1 MPDPGAGHPERR
13 RQGGGINASEAS
25 SAPVTIRPAWAHP
38 ALWIAAAWMAGLV
51 AGWCFG
57 WPREV
62 VAVGLLGAFG
72 AQGLQLFRHHRLP
85 HVHPPPGGLF
95 LLLAVGVLGLWRGMM
110 LVEENH
116 RALDVARWA
125 QSQWIVTVEGI
136 LAAPPER
143 HPGGIVFR
151 VRGGSRIACGDEGAG
166 PMPLEVTVHCRDGGV
181 DGGTND
187 GAGVSWRS
195 AVRGDCIQAT
205 GFFRAV
211 PGTQNP
217 VPLSPLSRQWAQGEG
232 GRLRVAGAGDIEIK
246 PPENGRGIIPLAL
259 GAAHRLRGA
268 AREQLLERGGETVG
282 PALVAMVLGETRD
295 LSPSDYQRFQRS
307 GLLHLFSVSGLH
319 AGIIAAALYGI
330 FTLLRLPSRP
340 QSLLVVLGVLAYAA
354 LTGFRLPVV
363 RTVLMVGALGMQSW
377 LRRPTD
383 LLSRLALAALVI
395 CVLWPRS
402 LFQAGFQL
410 SFLAVFTLVV
420 FSPLVAEVVR
430 LRGVDEKDAG
440 SRYNFPRST
449 TQFLL
454 RALLHFTLLQLALA
468 PLLIVYFQQVSLV
481 APLANL
487 VGVPLAMI
495 ALIAGAVMAGPGFLI
510 PGLNALVAPIAQ
522 VMTHAL
528 FFVIDLLAAPDFAA
542 IIARPFPPLMLLV
555 YYMLL
560 FGGVFLRFGRG
571 PGHEARRRAAAALHL
586 LGLVALLAWLPW
598 LRMEP
603 RDRLRVT
610 FIDVGQG
617 DAILLEPP
625 GGAALLVD
633 AGPAFPPN
641 AARYTL
647 EPVLRTRGIGRID
660 LLLATHADADHIGGF
675 ADLLESFHVVS
686 VAGWKPAL
694 DTPPLDRIRSEQRR
708 CPRAIPRPLH
718 AGQVLRVGPPDFFIE
733 VLHPPEVGEAGNGIG
748 SSEGGGGG
756 DRNTSSVVLRV
767 RWREFSLLLTGD
779 ADREAETGMIRR
791 YGPDGLRAT
800 VLKAGHHGSD
810 SSTGEAF
817 LEAVSPNGIVFSCG
831 LGNRYG
837 HPSTRVLTRC
847 AQSTALWLHRT
858 DLDGALVLETDG
870 HRMWLTAWNDVPIQ

>member
-1 MPDPGAGHPERR
+1 MPDPGAGHPARR
-13 RQGGGINASEAS
+13 RGGAIHAIEAPP
-25 SAPVTIRPAWAHP
+25 APVTIRPAWAHP
-38 ALWIAAAWMAGLV
+38 ALWVAAAWMAGLV

-62 VAVGLLGAFG
+62 VAAGLLGAFG
-72 AQGLQLFRHHRLP
+72 AQGLQILRHRRKP
-85 HVHPPPGGLF
+85 HIYPPPGGFF
-95 LLLAVGVLGLWRGMM
+95 LLLAIAVLGLWRGMT

-116 RALDVARWA
+116 RAFDVARWA
-125 QSQWIVTVEGI
+125 QSQWIVTLDGI

-151 VRGGSRIACGDEGAG
+151 VRGGGRIACGDVDAG
-166 PMPLEVTVHCRDGGV
+166 PMPLEVTVHCRDGGAE
-181 DGGTND
+181 GGTGG
-187 GAGVSWRS
+187 GAEGAAIASWRS
-195 AVRGDCIQAT
+195 AVRGDRIQAT

-211 PGTQNP
+211 PGTHNP
-217 VPLSPLSRQWAQGEG
+217 VPLSPLRRQWAQGEG
-232 GRLRVAGAGDIEIK
+232 GRLRVAGAGDIEIT
-246 PPENGRGIIPLAL
+246 PPEKGRGIIPLAL

-295 LSPSDYQRFQRS
+295 LSPSDYRRFQRS

-330 FTLLRLPSRP
+330 FTLLRLPARP
-340 QSLLVVLGVLAYAA
+340 QALLVVLGVLAYAA

-363 RTVLMVGALGMQSW
+363 RTVLMVGALGMHSW

-420 FSPLVAEVVR
+420 FTPLVAEVAR
-430 LRGVDEKDAG
+430 LRGADEKDAG
-440 SRYNFPRST
+440 TRFNRFRST
-449 TQFLL
+449 AQFLL

-522 VMTHAL
+522 AMTHAL

-542 IIARPFPPLMLLV
+542 ITARPFPPLMLLV
-555 YYMLL
+555 YYLL
-560 FGGVFLRFGRG
+560 MFGGAFLRFGRG

-586 LGLVALLAWLPW
+586 LGLVALLAWLPA
-598 LRMEP
+598 LRAEP

-625 GGAALLVD
+625 GGAVLLID
-633 AGPAFPPN
+633 SGPAFPPN

-647 EPVLRTRGIGRID
+647 EPVLRTRGIERID
-660 LLLATHADADHIGGF
+660 LLLATHADGDHIGGF

-686 VAGWKPAL
+686 VGGWKPAL
-694 DTPPLDRIRSEQRR
+694 ETPPLERIRSEQRR
-708 CPRAIPRPLH
+708 SPRAMPRPLH
-718 AGQVLRVGPPDFFIE
+718 SGQVLRVGPPDFLIE
-733 VLHPPEVGEAGNGIG
+733 VLHPPEAEDSMSG
-748 SSEGGGGG
+748 SGG
-756 DRNTSSVVLRV
+756 DRNTTSVVLRV

-779 ADREAETGMIRR
+779 ADREAEDQMIRR
-791 YGPDGLRAT
+791 HGPAGLRAT
-800 VLKAGHHGSD
+800 VLKAGHHGSN
-810 SSTGEAF
+810 SSTGEGF
-817 LEAVSPNGIVFSCG
+817 LDAVSPNGIVVSCG

-837 HPSTRVLTRC
+837 HPSRRVLTRC
-847 AQSTALWLHRT
+847 AQSTASWLHRT

-870 HRMWLTAWNDVPIQ
+870 HRMWLTAWSDAPVQ